1 MPTIRKKKRK
11 AGFLARSKY
20 RGGKRILL
28 RRRRKGRK
36 KLTN

>member
-11 AGFLARSKY
+11 MGFLARSSY
-20 RGGKRILL
+20 RGGKKVLL

-36 KLTN
+36 RLTC